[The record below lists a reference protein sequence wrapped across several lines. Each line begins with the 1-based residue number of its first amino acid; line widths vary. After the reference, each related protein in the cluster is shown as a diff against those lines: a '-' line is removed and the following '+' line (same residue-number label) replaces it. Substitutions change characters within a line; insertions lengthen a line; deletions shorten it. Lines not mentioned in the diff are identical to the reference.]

1 MREINTYL
9 SVDLDYW
16 GSYQILNKKNMCKY
30 LDRIFRLECPVYIV
44 NSHEEILQY
53 LNKLKVKHLINID
66 FHADV
71 VNNAGKFDFC
81 DGTWANFYK
90 YKKDCVFEWRYRSR
104 KDFIQGRCDNI
115 PKTKFVDI
123 PTGYKAL
130 LSDVGL
136 YHIDWS
142 LIGEV
147 CIATSP
153 LYWNCSWDWLVEK
166 YSIFKEY
173 F

>member
-16 GSYQILNKKNMCKY
+16 GFYKVLNKRNMSEY
-30 LDRIFRLECPVYIV
+30 LDRIFRLTCPVHIV
-44 NSHEEILQY
+44 NSHEDILQY
-53 LNKLKVKHLINID
+53 LNKVKAKHIINID
-66 FHADV
+66 YHADI
-71 VNNAGKFDFC
+71 VNEDSGYDLC
-81 DGTWANFYK
+81 DGTWANYYK
-90 YKKDCVFEWRYRSR
+90 YKKDCVFEWRYRSK

-123 PTGYKAL
+123 PTGYKAV

-153 LYWNCSWDWLVEK
+153 LYWGCGWDWVIDN
-166 YSIFKEY
+166 YPVFTEY